1 MAWQGRTC
9 GEEGRL
15 YNPKQAV
22 QDLHSTA
29 GIRAL
34 QRMPAHGSLLHSVSR
49 QACELENSTDVCL
62 TSMPAAVWHILRGSE
77 VLCNVQKDLMALLTL
92 LLGPSSAMYL

>member
-22 QDLHSTA
+22 QDLHSAA

-34 QRMPAHGSLLHSVSR
+34 QRMPAHFSLLHSVLR
-49 QACELENSTDVCL
+49 QACELEKSADMCVLPPCL
-62 TSMPAAVWHILRGSE
+62 
-77 VLCNVQKDLMALLTL
+77 Q
-92 LLGPSSAMYL
+92 PSGIS